1 MATKTNSSTGIE
13 DGDDLEANIDQQI
26 EETNALARRH
36 LVGQLEDVLNAQT
49 IVLIKSPSDGSISF
63 KTNSGA
69 TIMFTS
75 VGNDAKLEVAIAYN
89 MKSTI

>member
-1 MATKTNSSTGIE
+1 MSDVKDTGI
-13 DGDDLEANIDQQI
+13 DLEAEIDEQI
-26 EETNALARRH
+26 TESNALARKH
-36 LVGQLEDVLNAQT
+36 IVGQLEDVLNAQT

-63 KTNSGA
+63 KTDSGA